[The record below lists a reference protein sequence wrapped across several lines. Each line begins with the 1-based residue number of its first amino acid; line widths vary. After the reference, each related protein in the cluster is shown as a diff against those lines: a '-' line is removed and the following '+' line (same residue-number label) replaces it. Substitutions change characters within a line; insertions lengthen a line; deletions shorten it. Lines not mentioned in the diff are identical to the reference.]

1 MKGIINMDLIELS
14 SDIKQIELEIKH
26 HKNIAGLSI
35 WEIGRRLNHVKEND
49 LVHGEWEN
57 WCSDKVD
64 ITPAYANRYI
74 KVFKEFE
81 HSNQYTSMGL
91 NALYLI
97 ATMPVE
103 ERTKE
108 HTLDTGAV
116 KQVDEMTVRELQ
128 EVKRK
133 LKQREDE
140 LLELK
145 QTPPQIVEKEVEPE
159 DYQFVKNR
167 ATTLENTI
175 RTLKHSVQDKDLE
188 IERVVKEKEI
198 LERKARLNEQESNK
212 YKQLKSQIENLS
224 KQKSDLGIQ
233 IKTRTELSGLVVRIE
248 HILKTELA
256 PIKYS
261 KSIRDASDDKIVNDN
276 LKDIVDRVQEW
287 CTEMY
292 GYVQDNDII
301 NTEVIYYE

>member
-1 MKGIINMDLIELS
+1 MDLIELS
-14 SDIKQIELEIKH
+14 NDIKQIELEIKH
-26 HKNIAGLSI
+26 HKNIAGQSI
-35 WEIGRRLNHVKEND
+35 WEIGRRLNYVKNND
-49 LVHGEWEN
+49 LVHGEFIDWVEN
-57 WCSDKVD
+57 KIEMNRVE
-64 ITPAYANRYI
+64 AYKFMRVANEI
-74 KVFKEFE
+74 SNVGTFK
-81 HSNQYTSMGL
+81 HMGAT
-91 NALYLI
+91 ALYLI
-97 ATMPVE
+97 ATMPEE